1 MKKNLIGIAMCCAMM
16 VLSACENQITGDGT
30 INKEE
35 GLQEVTFSVVE
46 FEQTLTQMGVKSAD
60 TRASLADNAAYLKL
74 ALFLDGVKKYEL
86 SQTSEDEDFGTLSAL
101 LVPEDYTMVVIASK
115 VEMEIE
121 SPTNVHPVGEKL
133 NDSFY
138 YYGTLSKDDIKNR
151 AVAISLN
158 RAVARF
164 VIQTDAKPS
173 EVASFSLEISGA
185 TTTLNAET
193 GLGVGSTTLASTFDQ
208 TGRSIVYCGMYVFL
222 PSVDATVT
230 VTATAYDANNNVVKT
245 HTFNGVQMK
254 PGYSTQY
261 SGNFFQVNASWSI
274 TINDVDWP
282 EAINVSYDLSTL

>member
-16 VLSACENQITGDGT
+16 VLSACENQITGDST

-101 LVPEDYTMVVIASK
+101 LVPEDYTMVEIASK

-158 RAVARF
+158 RAVA
-164 VIQTDAKPS
+164 
-173 EVASFSLEISGA
+173 LEISGA

-274 TINDVDWP
+274 TINDAGWP
-282 EAINVSYDLSTL
+282 EAIKVPFDLSSL

>member
-16 VLSACENQITGDGT
+16 VLSACENQITGDST

-230 VTATAYDANNNVVKT
+230 VTATAYDANKNVVKT

>member
-74 ALFLDGVKKYEL
+74 ALFLDDVKKYEF
-86 SQTSEDEDFGTLSAL
+86 SQTSEDENFGTLSAL

-121 SPTNVHPVGEKL
+121 APTNVHPVGEKL

-138 YYGTLSKDDIKNR
+138 YYGVLSKEEIKTGTV
-151 AVAISLN
+151 AVSLD
-158 RAVARF
+158 RVVARF
-164 VIQTDAKPS
+164 IIQTDAKPS
-173 EVASFSLEISGA
+173 EVASFTLEISGA
-185 TTTLNAET
+185 TTSLNAET
-193 GLGVGSTTLASTFDQ
+193 GLGVGSTTLTSTFDQ

-222 PSVDATVT
+222 PSSDAMVT

-274 TINDVDWP
+274 TINEVDWP

>member
-16 VLSACENQITGDGT
+16 VLSACENQITGDST

-230 VTATAYDANNNVVKT
+230 VTATAYDANKNVVKT

-274 TINDVDWP
+274 TINEVDWP